1 MRRAVQES
9 QASGAPGAQRAGEA
23 HGPVKYAPL
32 NGKTRVHRRSVASGR
47 SGRCAR
53 MGIGVQNGAGFRR
66 SHGARNHA
74 VTSHRARPADTERAR
89 CDTWTRNRT
98 SRHPFDSRIGQM
110 SRSSIQGA
118 GNTSGALGICR
129 WRPMRCDGMI
139 SRDVRGTKAGAVQH
153 AYPRARSPAAP
164 AACHGTSVHPCIAVW
179 CSIFQWS
186 VRLACT

>member
-98 SRHPFDSRIGQM
+98 SRHPVDSRADATRVASAGQRPISAAAM
-110 SRSSIQGA
+110 VTLPPTWSHLHRASFQSPSLAADASRSI
-118 GNTSGALGICR
+118 
-129 WRPMRCDGMI
+129 
-139 SRDVRGTKAGAVQH
+139 
-153 AYPRARSPAAP
+153 AP
-164 AACHGTSVHPCIAVW
+164 AP
-179 CSIFQWS
+179 
-186 VRLACT
+186 